1 MSQRLPAPNPASRS
15 PSDDGRRIALPPV
28 QSRDDF
34 HHRTDLTDLQ
44 PPAPDNRIRDYQIQQ
59 IPSRKIQPK
68 VRGVDGDLGVHSIL
82 NPDVPTVSK
91 ISAQSPN
98 DHAESMNRNPNLRI
112 QSNSHNMISGQQKLP
127 PNTLSPIEN
136 TSRCQIWASRR
147 ILTPKSPLRCTS
159 SSRVASAGALDAG
172 ESPLSAPS
180 NQIQNQGIGPIS
192 SQNGSFN
199 KDSSV
204 VGQQISNQQFS
215 QSFSNS
221 TLEVISGSL
230 CSHRPTTTSISRKLN
245 PLPSVNS
252 PYVPIKPQTLSVTAP
267 AQSGQASPKTSY
279 VLSGMSSGNSTQQIG
294 DIKNFSKN
302 PEGPYIT
309 PGSSQ
314 NCSSAGFSRQTSASD
329 PIHVLTI
336 TTNQGLF
343 TIPVDVHHASRLAG
357 EKRARN
363 AGASARFR
371 QRRKEK
377 EKEACSAIEKLELQ
391 VRDLETR
398 LESMESERNFYHSER
413 DRLRDILFR
422 SPETRHFATQAQV
435 SPGRHMKLQGNHDL
449 SIGSQPLSITNPVS
463 NFEEEAH
470 NRVSRIKRS
479 YPEASYDAPSNQEST
494 IQPSGYSVSD
504 IIEKPQPPQYN
515 VLAPSSQRDSNTSHA
530 TSKLSGI
537 LHSSYNPSLKNP
549 G

>member
-1 MSQRLPAPNPASRS
+1 MSQRLPAPHPASRS
-15 PSDDGRRIALPPV
+15 PPDDGRRIALPPV

-34 HHRTDLTDLQ
+34 HHRTDLTELQ
-44 PPAPDNRIRDYQIQQ
+44 PPVSDSRIKDYQIHQ
-59 IPSRKIQPK
+59 IPSRQIQPK

-82 NPDVPTVSK
+82 NPDVPTDSK
-91 ISAQSPN
+91 ISARSPN

-136 TSRCQIWASRR
+136 TSRCRIWESRR

-159 SSRVASAGALDAG
+159 SSKVASTGALDTG
-172 ESPLSAPS
+172 ELALSAPS

-192 SQNGSFN
+192 SQNSSFN

-204 VGQQISNQQFS
+204 VGQQIANQQYN
-215 QSFSNS
+215 QSFPNP
-221 TLEVISGSL
+221 TLEGISGSL
-230 CSHRPTTTSISRKLN
+230 CSHRPTTTSIARKLN
-245 PLPSVNS
+245 PVSSVNS

-279 VLSGMSSGNSTQQIG
+279 ILSGMGSGDSTQQIG

-309 PGSSQ
+309 P
-314 NCSSAGFSRQTSASD
+314 D

-422 SPETRHFATQAQV
+422 SPETRHFAKQAQV
-435 SPGRHMKLQGNHDL
+435 SPGRHMKIQGNHNL
-449 SIGSQPLSITNPVS
+449 SFSGQPISITHQVP

-470 NRVSRIKRS
+470 NRVSRVKRS
-479 YPEASYDAPSNQEST
+479 YPEASYDAPSTQEST
-494 IQPSGYSVSD
+494 IQPSGYSVND

-515 VLAPSSQRDSNTSHA
+515 FLAPSSHRDSNILHA
-530 TSKLSGI
+530 TSELSGI
-537 LHSSYNPSLKNP
+537 PHTSYNPSLKKP

>member
-44 PPAPDNRIRDYQIQQ
+44 PPVPDNRIRDYQIQQ
-59 IPSRKIQPK
+59 IPSRQIQPK

-192 SQNGSFN
+192 SQNGSFS

-252 PYVPIKPQTLSVTAP
+252 PYAPIKPQTLSVTAP
-267 AQSGQASPKTSY
+267 AQSGQASPKNSY

-302 PEGPYIT
+302 PE
-309 PGSSQ
+309 
-314 NCSSAGFSRQTSASD
+314 
-329 PIHVLTI
+329 
-336 TTNQGLF
+336 GLF